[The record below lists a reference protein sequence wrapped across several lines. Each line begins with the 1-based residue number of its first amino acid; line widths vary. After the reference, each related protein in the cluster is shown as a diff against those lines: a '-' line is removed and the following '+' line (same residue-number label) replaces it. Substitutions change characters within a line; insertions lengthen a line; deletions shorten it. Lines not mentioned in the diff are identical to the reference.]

1 MDAVYSLSLLIS
13 LVAGTLGTTVFILV
27 AAQSGR
33 PRKSDA
39 KVAQAAIV
47 FGATALLFG
56 MISVSA
62 HLDFGHGPDSDAA
75 MTTLEFF
82 GHHKAYWLVLI
93 LIVLSY
99 QGWRLAGR
107 LQDKDFRAN

>member
-13 LVAGTLGTTVFILV
+13 LVAGTLGATIFILV
-27 AAQSGR
+27 AAQSSR
-33 PRKSDA
+33 PRKFGA
-39 KVAQAAIV
+39 KLALAAIV

-56 MISVSA
+56 MISVLV
-62 HLDFGHGPDSDAA
+62 HLNFGHGRNSDAA

-93 LIVLSY
+93 LIVLAY
-99 QGWRLAGR
+99 KGWRLAGR
-107 LQDKDFRAN
+107 LQDKDFRTN